1 MLVRPFLALNTH
13 CFNSAFMLVE
23 VEPMF
28 IEAPNLEL
36 LLFNQFNADLWGAGL
51 PNLNSCKEL
60 ENNNNQSDKVYCL
73 SVPTSYFRHS
83 LRGVNFHVLDLA
95 ITQPTAPVTRTVE
108 VTPYLAGILFPCFKL
123 NLFQYSQCLR
133 TGGQV

>member
-23 VEPMF
+23 VEPMKF

-51 PNLNSCKEL
+51 P
-60 ENNNNQSDKVYCL
+60 
-73 SVPTSYFRHS
+73 
-83 LRGVNFHVLDLA
+83 
-95 ITQPTAPVTRTVE
+95 
-108 VTPYLAGILFPCFKL
+108 KL
-123 NLFQYSQCLR
+123 QR
-133 TGGQV
+133 TGE